1 MTYIIIKF
9 LENIINLLL
18 YYITQN
24 CSKVTSVHLD
34 IQKKITGETPRTPLR
49 EGSFQPPSRAL
60 LLVSCL
66 RHSFR
71 RPTATYRTFG
81 PTGFHINLPL
91 ATHLKL
97 KLYCIYIEAL
107 NNRIESVSL
116 DRWSIIG
123 ILFKLKP

>member
-24 CSKVTSVHLD
+24 CSKVTSVHLE
-34 IQKKITGETPRTPLR
+34 IQKNPGPPLR

-71 RPTATYRTFG
+71 RPTAFYRTFG